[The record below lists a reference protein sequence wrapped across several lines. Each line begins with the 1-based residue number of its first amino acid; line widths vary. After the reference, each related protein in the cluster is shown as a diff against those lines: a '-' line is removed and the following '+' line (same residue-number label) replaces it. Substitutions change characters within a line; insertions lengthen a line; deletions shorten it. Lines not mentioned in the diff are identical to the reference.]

1 MDNFAFDK
9 KNYIMLAIG
18 MLVVII
24 GFILMAGAG
33 SNASAFNPDI
43 FSATRIKVA
52 PLVSLAGFV
61 FIVFAILHRP
71 SQREADEKNTET
83 DE

>member
-1 MDNFAFDK
+1 MNNFAFDK

-18 MLVVII
+18 MLVVIV
-24 GFILMAGAG
+24 GFVLMAGSG
-33 SNASAFNPDI
+33 SNESAFNPDI

-61 FIVFAILHRP
+61 FIMFAILHRP
-71 SQREADEKNTET
+71 AGNVSDEPNSDANE
-83 DE
+83 

>member
-33 SNASAFNPDI
+33 SNESAFNPDI

-52 PLVSLAGFV
+52 SLVSLAGFV

>member
-33 SNASAFNPDI
+33 SNESALNPDI

>member
-33 SNASAFNPDI
+33 SNESASNPDI

-71 SQREADEKNTET
+71 SQREVDEKNTET

>member
-18 MLVVII
+18 MLVVIN
-24 GFILMAGAG
+24 GYILMAGAG
-33 SNASAFNPDI
+33 SNESAFNPDI

-52 PLVSLAGFV
+52 TLVSLAGFV

>member
-24 GFILMAGAG
+24 GFILMAGSG
-33 SNASAFNPDI
+33 SNESAFNPDI

>member
-1 MDNFAFDK
+1 MNNFAFDK
-9 KNYIMLAIG
+9 KNYVLLAIG
-18 MLVVII
+18 MLVVIV
-24 GFILMAGAG
+24 GLILMSG
-33 SNASAFNPDI
+33 SGSSEGVFNPDI

-71 SQREADEKNTET
+71 SQREVDEKNTET